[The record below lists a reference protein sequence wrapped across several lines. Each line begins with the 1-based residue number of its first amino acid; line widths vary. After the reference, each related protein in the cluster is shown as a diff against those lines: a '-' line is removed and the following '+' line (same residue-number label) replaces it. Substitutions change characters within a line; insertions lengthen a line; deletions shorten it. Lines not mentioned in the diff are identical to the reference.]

1 MVEKRNKMQITVTKT
16 DREQLIVAH
25 EYIIVYP
32 DGTQEVKWS
41 PSSEDWDTFCKDE
54 KMLAYAKK
62 KWSER
67 DRA

>member
-1 MVEKRNKMQITVTKT
+1 MQIIVTKT
-16 DREQLIVAH
+16 DREQLVIAH

-41 PSSEDWDTFCKDE
+41 PSAEDWNTFCKDE
-54 KMLAYAKK
+54 KILAYAKK
-62 KWSER
+62 KWNER